1 MVGRLHG
8 HPGNVAGNDTP
19 AGCASATAGVPYVS
33 PDKPSTSSAP
43 ADAFPT
49 AVPGQPAGGLSHVD
63 DLGKARMVDV
73 SSKPHTDR
81 HAVARCV
88 VEATEKAEYLLDS
101 AEFSKERMKG
111 IVDAVGQMGAARTPY
126 LIPLCHQI
134 LLDRVEMQLDFG
146 GRRMQVLATVEAHD
160 RTGVEMEAL
169 TAVTL
174 SGLALVTE
182 LETQARIMEVS
193 LLLKDGGRSGTWRTQ
208 APQVTLLL
216 FAGAREAAGTG
227 RLVLRAYDVADV
239 LAQAHARFGSGFK
252 EMERVSACWVNSW
265 PATAATALV
274 EGDEVALLPPVSG
287 G

>member
-1 MVGRLHG
+1 M
-8 HPGNVAGNDTP
+8 
-19 AGCASATAGVPYVS
+19 
-33 PDKPSTSSAP
+33 
-43 ADAFPT
+43 
-49 AVPGQPAGGLSHVD
+49 
-63 DLGKARMVDV
+63 
-73 SSKPHTDR
+73 
-81 HAVARCV
+81 
-88 VEATEKAEYLLDS
+88 EATEEAEALLDS
-101 AEFSKERMKG
+101 AEFSKERMRG
-111 IVDAVGQMGAARTPY
+111 IVDAVGKLSAARTPY

-146 GRRMQVLATVEAHD
+146 GRRLQILATVEAHD

-174 SGLALVTE
+174 SGLALVAA
-182 LETQARIMEVS
+182 LETQVRIMEVS

-287 G
+287 GSVPQDRTVP

>member
-1 MVGRLHG
+1 MAGKLYG
-8 HPGNVAGNDTP
+8 DPNIVAGNDTP
-19 AGCASATAGVPYVS
+19 DGCAPATAGVPGAP

-43 ADAFPT
+43 AGASPA
-49 AVPGQPAGGLSHVD
+49 AVPSRLAGGLSHVD

-73 SSKPHTDR
+73 SAKPHTDR

-88 VEATEKAEYLLDS
+88 VEATEKAESLLDS

-111 IVDAVGQMGAARTPY
+111 IVDAVGRMGAARTPY

-134 LLDRVEMQLDFG
+134 LLDRVDMQLDLG
-146 GRRMQVLATVEAHD
+146 GRRLQVLATVEAHD

-182 LETQARIMEVS
+182 LEAQARIMEVS

-208 APQVTLLL
+208 APHVTLLL

-239 LAQAHARFGSGFK
+239 LAQAHARFGADFR

-265 PATAATALV
+265 QATAATALI